1 MWGMSVQ
8 RQKRNRIWGCWKH
21 GSKWTNEKRWRRRN
35 AALWR
40 QSFMRWWGENGHG
53 GCGMKKKIKR
63 MGKERGMEWWR
74 LISLRAA
81 TPSLP
86 CSPVLS
92 HSILSLLLFSRN
104 IRVGGRDREC
114 EKVTVSD
121 DRVRGRVTEEGA
133 DLKTFHVIADFYVV
147 NWSSWNPTNIPAGLV
162 PRLGGNREHL
172 LEDQS
177 TFKSGC

>member
-1 MWGMSVQ
+1 
-8 RQKRNRIWGCWKH
+8 
-21 GSKWTNEKRWRRRN
+21 
-35 AALWR
+35 
-40 QSFMRWWGENGHG
+40 
-53 GCGMKKKIKR
+53 

-74 LISLRAA
+74 LISPRTA

-133 DLKTFHVIADFYVV
+133 DLETLDVIPDFYLV
-147 NWSSWNPTNIPAGLV
+147 NWSSWHPSCDEADRPAGLPAGCRTGATPQQQQGV
-162 PRLGGNREHL
+162 SFRSSGHLQVWMLMKPRSSSRFQPFHPRHP
-172 LEDQS
+172 S
-177 TFKSGC
+177 RFCYSGRRHCHN